1 MDFFFNLDMSYLRYG
16 ITAQLNIEFKGMF
29 IYKLRTLSPVI
40 HGPSLNHNQIL
51 QESACQSNIF
61 DYLILEVL
69 NVVSVHFYL
78 DSSHVTRSTAK
89 MD

>member
-1 MDFFFNLDMSYLRYG
+1 MSYLRYG
-16 ITAQLNIEFKGMF
+16 ITAQLNIEFTIRECLF
-29 IYKLRTLSPVI
+29 INLGHPLSPVI